1 MMLLLEKLKGTV
13 SRFISQSCACELRET
28 SKTARSKVQYFQQSK
43 MVRQLVTKKPS
54 KDRESRA
61 GGMWKKQELL
71 SSFGVAAAA
80 GADFRLHLG
89 RFCRGW

>member
-1 MMLLLEKLKGTV
+1 MMLLLEKLKGTFPV
-13 SRFISQSCACELRET
+13 LFLKVALKRET

-71 SSFGVAAAA
+71 SSFGVAAA